1 MTIKI
6 PIFKSCLLAAGLAQL
21 TCSLSAETKLDF
33 DTLIMPK
40 GSNIEYDAIF
50 EDNSKD
56 IIVKF
61 GKSKNELVFPQNG
74 VQPTTQEAGLF
85 SGARNLDDK
94 EITYWYVDMFLDNI
108 MAYDSSFTDAQKN
121 IFEDTLEKIASDP
134 VGRVLLYRLI
144 IETTRVDE
152 KGEYCCEQGIDQPT
166 GENIENRKK
175 CCMLVIEI
183 DKGLA
188 FSRRGTIY
196 FDPQDTEGTPVLSIL
211 NSESK
216 TFDSFDEKISPLD
229 MGLFHEMLHWFHFLR
244 NPERYAN
251 HTKIE
256 ADCFKY
262 PLRCYYGDVTD
273 LITWDN
279 DMKAEEIATILGT
292 PNWENASHINLIPN
306 EAFLSQATF
315 QEDIATKK
323 GYIPHN
329 ESFFNGDD
337 LSENVYR
344 ISKSENKSDK
354 FYFRFG
360 HNDESIDKANIN
372 FMPKRIQLAHKVAI
386 ECYKEITGKK
396 PNNWDL
402 QENQAIQ
409 P

>member
-6 PIFKSCLLAAGLAQL
+6 PIFKSCLLAASLAQL
-21 TCSLSAETKLDF
+21 TPSLSADTKLDF
-33 DTLIMPK
+33 DILTMPK
-40 GSNIEYDAIF
+40 GATIEHSNKMF
-50 EDNSKD
+50 SPNTKD
-56 IIVKF
+56 IVVRFDKTNNVLI
-61 GKSKNELVFPQNG
+61 FPENG
-74 VQPTTQEAGLF
+74 TQPTTKLAGLC

-94 EITYWYVDMFLDNI
+94 VITRWYVNMFLANFVVN
-108 MAYDSSFTDAQKN
+108 DSETKHSFKK
-121 IFEDTLEKIASDP
+121 TLEKIAEDP

-152 KGEYCCEQGIDQPT
+152 KGEYCCEQGIDKPT
-166 GENIENRKK
+166 GENIENRKN
-175 CCMLVIEI
+175 CCILGIKI
-183 DKGLA
+183 DTGLA
-188 FSRRGTIY
+188 FSRHGIIY
-196 FDPQDTEGTPVLSIL
+196 FDPKDTEGIPVLSML
-211 NSESK
+211 FSEDK
-216 TFDSFDEKISPLD
+216 TFDSFDEKITPLD

-244 NPERYAN
+244 NPERYDN

-273 LITWDN
+273 LITWGN

-292 PNWENASHINLIPN
+292 PNWENASHLNLIPS
-306 EAFLSQATF
+306 EAFLPQRTS
-315 QEDIATKK
+315 QEDIETSK

-344 ISKSENKSDK
+344 ISQSENKNDK

-360 HNDESIDKANIN
+360 HNDEAINKSNIN

-396 PNNWDL
+396 PSHWDL

-409 P
+409 PEI